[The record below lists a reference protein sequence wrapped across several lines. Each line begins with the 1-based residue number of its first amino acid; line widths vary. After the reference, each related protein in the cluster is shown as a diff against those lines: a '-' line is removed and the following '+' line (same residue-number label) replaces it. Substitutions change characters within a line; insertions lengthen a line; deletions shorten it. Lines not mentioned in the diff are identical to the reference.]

1 MVVLKMALM
10 PGTRIE
16 FILRF
21 VTDRLLG
28 KLRKI
33 KCRKFKYRN
42 GTCGMLPR
50 RVRRMLYKQSS
61 LPL

>member
-33 KCRKFKYRN
+33 KCRTFKYRN

-50 RVRRMLYKQSS
+50 R
-61 LPL
+61 